1 MPDGFTCQGKSAAT
15 QWVNQ
20 TICSC
25 IVLTFCTV
33 IFTLTTLF
41 PTIGKMFGLENN
53 YYVAEVDYREGGL
66 EEEEDEEVG
75 MINFFQNHVCTV
87 KRG

>member
-1 MPDGFTCQGKSAAT
+1 VVMCMPDGFTCQGKSAAT

-33 IFTLTTLF
+33 IFTVTTLF
-41 PTIGKMFGLENN
+41 PTIGKMFVFLNEN
-53 YYVAEVDYREGGL
+53 AL
-66 EEEEDEEVG
+66 K
-75 MINFFQNHVCTV
+75 TV
-87 KRG
+87 